1 MDNKDTVTAGFQ
13 SNYDGDTAA
22 GHLVTSYPSTSRAWW
37 VVFVLLCCY
46 TLSFI
51 DRQILALMVGPIKQD
66 LNINDF
72 WFAQLTGTAFAVL
85 YSFLGVPIGILA
97 DSSNR
102 KRIIAVGIAIWSLM
116 TAFSGTARSFI
127 ALFMYRI
134 GVGMGE
140 AALSPCA
147 YSMVAD
153 SFPKEKRAWPMGAY
167 SMGTYVGAGIAMIF
181 GGMIAQYIIG
191 LGPMTWPI
199 LGEMRPWQVIFFV
212 VALPAIPVL
221 LLLLTIRE
229 PKRQDLGVGET
240 QHKVDFR
247 ATMRYMQDRWQLY
260 LLTIL
265 GISILALISYAVFG
279 WYIEFFIRIHHWQ
292 RADAGLTFGLIVL
305 FCGAG
310 GMFSAG
316 AISDRL
322 LAKGHKDAPLRT
334 ARYSAMALII
344 PLILAPLMPDARW
357 TVVLLIPGVFALG
370 FHVGLGPSALQAVTP
385 NKMRGQVIAIYLLLL
400 NLLAQIGGQ
409 SAPAFLNNYVFH
421 DEMMLGTS
429 LSITVGVAAVAAI
442 LLLTAAAKRMRA
454 HQEAHD
460 A

>member
-22 GHLVTSYPSTSRAWW
+22 GHLVASYPSTGRAWW

-51 DRQILALMVGPIKQD
+51 DRTILALMVGPIKAD
-66 LNINDF
+66 LHINDF

-102 KRIIAVGIAIWSLM
+102 KRIIAIGIGIWSVM
-116 TAFSGTARSFI
+116 TALSGTARSFA

-181 GGMIAQYIIG
+181 GGIIAQYIIG
-191 LGPMTWPI
+191 LGPMTWPV
-199 LGEMRPWQVIFFV
+199 LGEVRPWQVIFFV

-221 LLLLTIRE
+221 LLMLTIRE
-229 PKRQDLGVGET
+229 PKRQDLAAGQVD
-240 QHKVDFR
+240 HKVDFR
-247 ATMRYMQDRWQLY
+247 ATMRYMADRWQLFT
-260 LLTIL
+260 LTIL
-265 GISILALISYAVFG
+265 GISILAFISYAVFA
-279 WYIEFFIRIHHWQ
+279 WYIEFFIRIHHWE
-292 RADAGLTFGLIVL
+292 RATAGLTFGLIVL

-310 GMFSAG
+310 GMFTAG
-316 AISDRL
+316 LISDRL
-322 LAKGHKDAPLRT
+322 LARGHSDAPLRT
-334 ARYSAMALII
+334 ARYSAMVLIL
-344 PLILAPLMPDARW
+344 PLIVAPIVPNPYV
-357 TVVLLIPGVFALG
+357 TVALLIPGVFALG

-385 NKMRGQVIAIYLLLL
+385 NNMRGQVIAIYLLLL
-400 NLLAQIGGQ
+400 NLIAQIGGQ
-409 SAPAFLNNYVFH
+409 STPAFLNNYIFD

-429 LSITVGVAAVAAI
+429 LSITCGGAALAAI

-460 A
+460 V